1 MNPAQAVSLRA
12 APPAPQRPVLSV
24 PLLLRASLAL
34 LLALGLFTVFVP
46 ASSAAYASAP
56 STVQVVLHFKDNSL
70 ETVDFASYSA
80 AAAVED
86 DSLVVRVN
94 EDPEALSFDSPLS
107 FEVYDQFATFDNQQR
122 DITDLCRY
130 DAEAGTVTIPR
141 DAITDESTLAI
152 VFWLTPAHPAYERY
166 VTADLDTSDLVLTHQ
181 GAEITFQS
189 DVPDL
194 VAQAKQESY
203 TTDGLAL
210 QSETVF
216 PGESEKHYL
225 LNPRTRLENF
235 DVSMTDKQAAF
246 GFPTEMLGQPGFGV
260 FFGSDR
266 DTQTDNMSD
275 RGWDEPVLDTTSTTY
290 DQRVEDFFQETIAAK
305 LGSKARF
312 SISRDGEAYQAALVT
327 SGSSYLNSSHSYEK
341 APSDKAMSQGVC
353 GSSGVINGGG
363 ALMADE
369 SGNNYIA
376 YEGILGKADPR
387 YEGWAKF
394 KYKFDAKSVSSGQP
408 FQDIIGYLLISPAP
422 SGRAQALKV
431 SADPSITATNR
442 FYSLKNAVIAAFSKQ
457 EKAQNAAA
465 KAANKDWGTWEEARD
480 WAQSDAD
487 MTFVTKA
494 DGKSNIVEDARP
506 GTYYAVELFAP
517 PGFRLSDDIK
527 TLSVQPRESQD
538 NPDTVTFVDYPEG
551 GVIELVKTS
560 SNQGLTDGNPSYSLD
575 GATYGVFTDAACLN
589 KFGEISVTLNDR
601 GLAVGR
607 LTDVPLGSYWVKET
621 TRAAHGYALDSRTY
635 AVTVADD
642 DVTRVNDPAVK
653 TYPKLNPLRIMLQK
667 LDHQTQKPLA
677 QGGASLGDAQF
688 RVNYY
693 ATQKGTAESLAQEQP
708 RASWVVRTNDEG
720 VFSLQD
726 ADGSFTHHSS
736 RGADKVLPYKVSG
749 SSFYRA
755 SDTSLALPLG
765 SYTIQEIQA
774 PEGYLVDPAIHVRHV
789 DDEDHDQE
797 FVVNFQAIP
806 HDDGFTSQVARS
818 ELTFMKNENE
828 ALQVAGIPFK
838 VTSKTTGEWHIL
850 VTDKTGRA
858 STAAAP
864 HSELTNGND
873 AQFRAE
879 DGSFAVPFILDEAAL
894 NSQAGLWF
902 SGSSETET
910 APDDTL
916 GALPFDQYD
925 VEEIRCLSNEL
936 FDLSQGNTTVDT
948 DDHGTVI
955 DMGTLSSSD
964 NGGPRIATTALD
976 LATDSHVGVVRPEA
990 AIIDTVFYEGLTPGQ
1005 TYTLTAVLMNAATE
1019 APLENDGAPVTS
1031 EASFTPEEASGSVDM
1046 SLSFSAED
1054 LNGIR
1059 VVVFE
1064 SLSQEGEEVALHADL
1079 ASEEQSVT
1087 YQLSSG
1093 SEAGEPGSDFDEAD
1107 GNGDSSSDEATSTT
1121 LKDGSE
1127 GGSGKGSGDGAG
1139 SSKAGTKLS
1148 QTGDEHEAAVRA
1160 LSALALLSVAVL
1172 ALVLFRRLHPRAE

>member
-12 APPAPQRPVLSV
+12 APPAPQRPVLSP

-34 LLALGLFTVFVP
+34 LLALGLFTIFLP

-70 ETVDFASYSA
+70 ETVDFTSYSA
-80 AAAVED
+80 AASVED
-86 DSLVVRVN
+86 DTLVVRVN

-130 DAEAGTVTIPR
+130 DAGVGTVTIPR
-141 DAITDESTLAI
+141 DAITDERTLAI

-194 VAQAKQESY
+194 VAQAQQESY

-216 PGESEKHYL
+216 PGKQEKHYL

-235 DVSMTDKQAAF
+235 DPLMKAKQEAF
-246 GFPTEMLGQPGFGV
+246 GFPSNMIGQPGFGV
-260 FFGSDR
+260 FFGCGRSFQGGTLEKENWDDR
-266 DTQTDNMSD
+266 
-275 RGWDEPVLDTTSTTY
+275 VLNTNASTY
-290 DQRVEDFFQETIAAK
+290 DETVEMFFKYLLAAHQ
-305 LGSKARF
+305 GSRARF
-312 SISRDGEAYQAALVT
+312 AISTDGSDFRPCYIT
-327 SGSSYLNSSHSYEK
+327 SGEFFYDDGFLPGS
-341 APSDKAMSQGVC
+341 APENKAMAHGV
-353 GSSGVINGGG
+353 SDTSEFTNSGGL
-363 ALMADE
+363 LMTNEEGD
-369 SGNNYIA
+369 NYIA
-376 YEGILGKADPR
+376 FKGVYNGSDAR
-387 YEGWAKF
+387 YAGWLKF
-394 KYKFDAKSVSSGQP
+394 YYKFDVKYAASGLLFP
-408 FQDIIGYLLISPAP
+408 NIFGYVLVPP
-422 SGRAQALKV
+422 TFSGRAQVIKV
-431 SADPSITATNR
+431 SANPDILDASPDH
-442 FYSLKNAVIAAFSKQ
+442 SLEHAVIVAYSQKSKAEKLIDSQTRSQFS
-457 EKAQNAAA
+457 
-465 KAANKDWGTWEEARD
+465 TWEEARE
-480 WAQSDAD
+480 WGQSSAD

-551 GVIELVKTS
+551 GVIELVKAS
-560 SNQGLTDGNPSYSLD
+560 SNQELTDGNPSYSLD

-635 AVTVADD
+635 AVTVTDD

-736 RGADKVLPYKVSG
+736 RGADKVLSYKVSG

-755 SDTSLALPLG
+755 SDTSPALPLG

-774 PEGYLVDPAIHVRHV
+774 PEGYLVDPAVHVRHV

-797 FVVNFQAIP
+797 FVVNFQAVP
-806 HDDGFTSQVARS
+806 HDDGFASQVARS
-818 ELTFMKNENE
+818 ELTFTKNEHE

-850 VTDKTGRA
+850 VTDSTGRA

-879 DGSFAVPFILDEAAL
+879 DGSFAAPFVLDESTL

-910 APDDTL
+910 TPDDTL

-964 NGGPRIATTALD
+964 SNGPRIATTALD
-976 LATDSHVGVVRPEA
+976 LATDSHVGIVRPEA

-1054 LNGIR
+1054 LNGTR

-1093 SEAGEPGSDFDEAD
+1093 SEAGAPGSDSNEAG
-1107 GNGDSSSDEATSTT
+1107 GNGDSSSDEAASTT

-1127 GGSGKGSGDGAG
+1127 GGSGKGSGDGSG

-1148 QTGDEHEAAVRA
+1148 QTGDEHEATVRA
-1160 LSALALLSVAVL
+1160 LSALVLLSVATL
-1172 ALVLFRRLHPRAE
+1172 SLVLFRRLRASAE